1 MSETAVKHGVGG
13 HGLFASTTKSP
24 WARCAGSALALTEIW
39 TQGLVALL
47 VWWQMETFG
56 AGAAAVPD
64 IVESGGRTPSDVVSA
79 HRTARAQKPLALF
92 ASAAAGLPAV
102 AAGFASARAGAAA
115 AGRP

>member
-1 MSETAVKHGVGG
+1 MHLSESAVKHGVGG

-47 VWWQMETFG
+47 VWWQMKTFG

-64 IVESGGRTPSDVVSA
+64 IVESGGRKRDARSA
-79 HRTARAQKPLALF
+79 MT
-92 ASAAAGLPAV
+92 ASAASPIVL
-102 AAGFASARAGAAA
+102 F
-115 AGRP
+115 